1 MIPALLAGW
10 HGLGPETKGAIIQA
24 VATLLAAGV
33 GVVAILNQIRSQ
45 AKQNRE
51 SIAENEKRKIKAQM
65 FAGTTQRVQQL
76 GSDAASAV
84 GLICAAL
91 QEIKIEKGAADIEQS
106 WNVGA
111 RWPPINERINAVQD
125 AANELI
131 GIVEQNRII
140 DPRIGIF
147 QEIGRAH
154 V

>member
-1 MIPALLAGW
+1 M
-10 HGLGPETKGAIIQA
+10 QA

-33 GVVAILNQIRSQ
+33 GVVAILNQIRAQ

-91 QEIKIEKGAADIEQS
+91 QEIKIEKGAADIRSEERR
-106 WNVGA
+106 VGKECVSTCRS
-111 RWPPINERINAVQD
+111 RWSPS
-125 AANELI
+125 
-131 GIVEQNRII
+131 
-140 DPRIGIF
+140 
-147 QEIGRAH
+147 H
-154 V
+154 

>member
-65 FAGTTQRVQQL
+65 FAGTTQRVQRSEEHTSELQSL
-76 GSDAASAV
+76 MRISYAV
-84 GLICAAL
+84 FCLIKKTVKEILTYTL
-91 QEIKIEKGAADIEQS
+91 Q
-106 WNVGA
+106 
-111 RWPPINERINAVQD
+111 AVTS
-125 AANELI
+125 NI
-131 GIVEQNRII
+131 
-140 DPRIGIF
+140 P
-147 QEIGRAH
+147 
-154 V
+154 

>member
-1 MIPALLAGW
+1 MSDVCSSDL
-10 HGLGPETKGAIIQA
+10 TKGAIIQA
-24 VATLLAAGV
+24 VGTLLGAGV

-91 QEIKIEKGAADIEQS
+91 QEIKIEK
-106 WNVGA
+106 
-111 RWPPINERINAVQD
+111 
-125 AANELI
+125 
-131 GIVEQNRII
+131 
-140 DPRIGIF
+140 
-147 QEIGRAH
+147 IGRASGRER
-154 V
+154 VCQSV